1 MVSFQKAL
9 AHHTARIGGTAT
21 GGLLLLSSVYL
32 FLLRPWHTRWGAT
45 DDEVKAALPGDDE
58 VPHPQ
63 VNVTR
68 AVSIDAPPEA
78 VWPWLV
84 QIGYHRAGWYAYDLF
99 DNDNV
104 ASAETIL
111 PALQQLEI
119 GQVLG
124 EEGLAVRT
132 IAPNRH
138 LLLAYHYPKTE
149 WVVKQGIW
157 PRFGHA
163 SMCLQ
168 LNPLDGGERTRFIYR
183 VRCSAPVLAR
193 VFLAFFEPADFVA
206 SQKMLLGIKR
216 RAEAVNRPAPVS
228 AATAS

>member
-1 MVSFQKAL
+1 MATLRNVF
-9 AHHTARIGGTAT
+9 AHRVARIGGVAA
-21 GGLLLLSSVYL
+21 GGMLLLSSVYL

-45 DDEVKAALPGDDE
+45 DDEVAAALPGDDE
-58 VPHPQ
+58 VPRPQ

-68 AVSIDAPPEA
+68 AISIDAPPEA

-84 QIGYHRAGWYAYDLF
+84 QIGYRRAGWYAYDLF

-111 PALQQLEI
+111 PALQNLEI
-119 GQVLG
+119 GQLLG
-124 EEGLAVRT
+124 EEGLAVRA
-132 IAPNRH
+132 IEPNRH

-163 SMCLQ
+163 SMCLE
-168 LNPLDGGERTRFIYR
+168 LNPLAAGERTRFIYR
-183 VRCSAPVLAR
+183 VRCSTPVLAR

-206 SQKMLLGIKR
+206 SRKMLLGIKR
-216 RAEAVNRPAPVS
+216 RAEAVSRPDPVGV
-228 AATAS
+228 ATAS

>member
-1 MVSFQKAL
+1 MAPLRNVF
-9 AHHTARIGGTAT
+9 AHRMARIGGVAT
-21 GGLLLLSSVYL
+21 GGMLLLSSVYL

-58 VPHPQ
+58 VPRPQ

-68 AVSIDAPPEA
+68 AISITAPPEA

-84 QIGYHRAGWYAYDLF
+84 QIGYRRAGWYAYDLF

-104 ASAETIL
+104 PSAETIL
-111 PALQQLEI
+111 PALQKLEI

-124 EEGLAVRT
+124 EEGLAVGE
-132 IAPNRH
+132 IEPNRH

-157 PRFGHA
+157 PRFGNA

-168 LNPLDGGERTRFIYR
+168 LNPLDGGVRTRFIYR
-183 VRCSAPVLAR
+183 MHCSAPVLAR
-193 VFLAFFEPADFVA
+193 VFFVFFEPADFVA
-206 SQKMLLGIKR
+206 SRKMLLGIKR
-216 RAEAVNRPAPVS
+216 RAEAQRQPAEAV
-228 AATAS
+228 TIGR